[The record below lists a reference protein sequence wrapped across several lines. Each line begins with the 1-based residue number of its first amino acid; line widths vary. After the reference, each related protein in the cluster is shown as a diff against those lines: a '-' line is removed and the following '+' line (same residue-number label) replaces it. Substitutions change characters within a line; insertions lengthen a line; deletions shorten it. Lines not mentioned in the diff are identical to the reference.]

1 MEESE
6 TLIMENAMLTIVTN
20 NVPRDVVNGY
30 EMDPKILFDEFDI
43 DANDPELDEDMIAD
57 LCSMQF
63 VKFRGVWYDLQD
75 FITTSPGPWNHGLP
89 EEFKDWDGYSS
100 DSFFSGVLLKYAR
113 DDDRMDFDQVV
124 MGTYYS

>member
-1 MEESE
+1 
-6 TLIMENAMLTIVTN
+6 
-20 NVPRDVVNGY
+20 
-30 EMDPKILFDEFDI
+30 MDPKILFDEFDI

-89 EEFKDWDGYSS
+89 EEFKDLPHEIIPEAMLRDETKPHITLEELCKRVGGYPP
-100 DSFFSGVLLKYAR
+100 KYVR
-113 DDDRMDFDQVV
+113 KKITTRYIKLPITGSE
-124 MGTYYS
+124 GTP

>member
-1 MEESE
+1 
-6 TLIMENAMLTIVTN
+6 MLKVITN
-20 NVPRDVVNGY
+20 HVPRDVVNGY
-30 EMDPKILFDEFDI
+30 EMDPEILFDEFDI

-63 VKFRGVWYDLQD
+63 VKFRDVWYNLED

-89 EEFKDWDGYSS
+89 EEFKEWDGYAS

-124 MGTYYS
+124 MATYYA

>member
-1 MEESE
+1 
-6 TLIMENAMLTIVTN
+6 MLKVITN
-20 NVPRDVVNGY
+20 HVPRDVVNGY
-30 EMDPKILFDEFDI
+30 EMDPEILFDEFDI
-43 DANDPELDEDMIAD
+43 DVNDPELDEDMIAD

-63 VKFRGVWYDLQD
+63 VKFRDVWYNLED

-89 EEFKDWDGYSS
+89 EEFKEWDGYSS

-124 MGTYYS
+124 MATYYA